1 MGDCWFRGV
10 SVRVN
15 SRKADAA
22 RYILFGGEGARF
34 IRGGGS
40 VIHAA
45 SNANGLAHED
55 LRKRRLLYP
64 FQTASRTR
72 TCESTGCCI
81 RCQRSR
87 ARGLA
92 RAQSAVSAA
101 NGLAHKGLRMSKMLS
116 SLPTASR
123 ARTSESAGCCIRC
136 QRSRAE
142 RTSKS
147 AGCCMHC
154 QRPRARGLP
163 KAQDSVSVANGL
175 AHEVMGWFCRNAV
188 AIVALRFS
196 TPPPSVGGIGSRQQ
210 KQRFWCTCVLQLP
223 SVWSKEN
230 SNSN

>member
-1 MGDCWFRGV
+1 MGEITPSRPRIIYYFWAIVGLGAFLFVLIQERRMQLGIFYLGARALGLFEVGGLSSMLHPMPTASRTRTCESAGFCIRCQRPRARGLA
-10 SVRVN
+10 
-15 SRKADAA
+15 KAQDAA
-22 RYILFGGEGARF
+22 
-34 IRGGGS
+34 S
-40 VIHAA
+40 V
-45 SNANGLAHED
+45 ANGLAHED

-136 QRSRAE
+136 QRSRA
-142 RTSKS
+142 
-147 AGCCMHC
+147 
-154 QRPRARGLP
+154 RGLP
-163 KAQDSVSVANGL
+163 KAQGAVCIANGL
-175 AHEVMGWFCRNAV
+175 AREDFRKHRILYPLPTA
-188 AIVALRFS
+188 
-196 TPPPSVGGIGSRQQ
+196 SRT
-210 KQRFWCTCVLQLP
+210 R
-223 SVWSKEN
+223 
-230 SNSN
+230 